1 MPIREYAV
9 KLAAPARWILILG
22 IVATVLNTARNLLYL
37 PEAPVTSAIRGGAP
51 TQASNPSKAVD
62 INALVNLHLFGKPAR
77 EDRAVPQSVANAQAT
92 RLPLELKAVFA
103 ASENALS
110 AAIIGQKGQRA
121 LLYTV
126 GESVPG
132 NAVLA
137 EVYSQ
142 QVLLRRA
149 GKLESLAFP
158 AGTYKARSKSPATA
172 LANTPPVSG
181 RDNQTSS
188 ESSAEPVVE
197 RGLPAQTKVAD
208 ELASVTQQLLA
219 DPGAAIEQL
228 GLTAHTDGGFK
239 VGGVANSPYL
249 QTAGLKAGDIIFS
262 INGTPMSNVNN
273 NKTLLAELMASGR
286 ARLEVMRNNQRFV
299 ITASLPTTR

>member
-1 MPIREYAV
+1 MPIHEYAV
-9 KLAAPARWILILG
+9 KLAAPVRWILILG

-37 PEAPVTSAIRGGAP
+37 PEAPITNATQGSAP
-51 TQASNPSKAVD
+51 TKATSPSKAVD

-77 EDRAVPQSVANAQAT
+77 EQRVVPQSVANAQAT

-103 ASENALS
+103 ASENTLS

-121 LLYTV
+121 RLYTV

-158 AGTYKARSKSPATA
+158 ASTYKARSKSPATA
-172 LANTPPVSG
+172 FAANTPVTNG
-181 RDNQTSS
+181 KKQTNG
-188 ESSAEPVVE
+188 EPSAEPVVD
-197 RGLPAQTKVAD
+197 RDLLAPTKVTN
-208 ELASVTQQLLA
+208 ELASATQQLMA

-228 GLTAHTDGGFK
+228 GLTAQSGGGYK

-273 NKTLLAELMASGR
+273 NKTLLTELMASGR
-286 ARLEVMRNNQRFV
+286 ARIEVMRNNQRFV

>member
-9 KLAAPARWILILG
+9 KFAAPLRWILILG
-22 IVATVLNTARNLLYL
+22 IVATALNTARNLLYL
-37 PEAPVTSAIRGGAP
+37 PETPITNPTRGNASAKVTS
-51 TQASNPSKAVD
+51 TSSAVD
-62 INALVNLHLFGKPAR
+62 VNALVNLHLFGKPAR
-77 EDRAVPQSVANAQAT
+77 DDGVVPQSVANAQAT

-103 ASENALS
+103 ASQNTLS

-121 LLYTV
+121 RLYTV

-158 AGTYKARSKSPATA
+158 ESKYKVSSKSPTTAFAT
-172 LANTPPVSG
+172 NVPVASG
-181 RDNQTSS
+181 DQQKNNQP
-188 ESSAEPVVE
+188 SAEPVVD
-197 RGLPAQTKVAD
+197 RDLPTQTKVAE
-208 ELASVTQQLLA
+208 ELASATQQLMA

-228 GLTAHTDGGFK
+228 GLTAQSGGGYK
-239 VGGVANSPYL
+239 VGGVGNSAYL
-249 QTAGLKAGDIIFS
+249 QTAGLKTGDIIFS

-273 NKTLLAELMASGR
+273 NKALLAELMASGR

>member
-62 INALVNLHLFGKPAR
+62 INALVNLHLFGKPRR
-77 EDRAVPQSVANAQAT
+77 EDRAMPQSVANAQAT

-197 RGLPAQTKVAD
+197 RGLPAQTRVAD
-208 ELASVTQQLLA
+208 ELASVTQKLLA

>member
-1 MPIREYAV
+1 MPIHEYAV
-9 KLAAPARWILILG
+9 KLAAPIRWILILG
-22 IVATVLNTARNLLYL
+22 IVATVLNTARSMLYL
-37 PEAPVTSAIRGGAP
+37 PDAPITNATRGGTSTP
-51 TQASNPSKAVD
+51 TASSTKAVD

-77 EDRAVPQSVANAQAT
+77 QQGTVPQSVVNAQAT

-103 ASENALS
+103 ASENTLS

-121 LLYTV
+121 RLYTV

-158 AGTYKARSKSPATA
+158 ASTYKARSKSPTTTLAT
-172 LANTPPVSG
+172 NVPVASG
-181 RDNQTSS
+181 DQQKNNQP
-188 ESSAEPVVE
+188 SAEPVAV
-197 RGLPAQTKVAD
+197 RDLPTQPKVAE
-208 ELASVTQQLLA
+208 ELASATQQLLA

-228 GLTAHTDGGFK
+228 GLTASAGGGYK

>member
-9 KLAAPARWILILG
+9 KLAAPARWMLILG

-62 INALVNLHLFGKPAR
+62 INALVNLHLFGKPTR

-149 GKLESLAFP
+149 GKLELLAFP

-172 LANTPPVSG
+172 LTNTPPVSG